1 MVERFVQFTAIISS
15 IYKSIQK
22 IERQEMERFGLR
34 GPHVQCLVAVSRHPE
49 GIAAARLCEI
59 CEKDKASVS
68 RSVAALEEKGL
79 LRRESGYR
87 GKLTLTRQGQEVTA
101 SICLTAQKCVEA
113 VSLDF
118 DEEQRAAFYNALERI
133 AGNLQNMYAEGVS
146 EI

>member
-1 MVERFVQFTAIISS
+1 MIQRFVQFTAVISS

-22 IERQEMERFGLR
+22 VERQEMERFGLR

-68 RSVAALEEKGL
+68 RSVTALEEKGL
-79 LRRESGYR
+79 LRREPGYR
-87 GKLTLTRQGQEVTA
+87 GKLTLTPQGQEVTA
-101 SICLTAQKCVEA
+101 CICRTAQNVVEA

-118 DEEQRAAFYNALERI
+118 DEEQRAAFYGALERV
-133 AGNLQNMYAEGVS
+133 ADNLQNMCIEGAS
-146 EI
+146 EK